1 MKFFAVIAALCAA
14 TAAQSAECP
23 STMYAEVFKGHG
35 CKGPSKKDH
44 PKPKDFKMMNG
55 GCHHGRT
62 MSCSA
67 TGFHMAAY
75 KDMKC

>member
-14 TAAQSAECP
+14 QVSAQGAECP

-55 GCHHGRT
+55 QCMHG
-62 MSCSA
+62 
-67 TGFHMAAY
+67 
-75 KDMKC
+75 